1 VEVRIEY
8 LVICGGRRHSERGAR
23 DERRQYAAT
32 RRYTF
37 SICDTGT
44 GTGTGTMKQKQK
56 ESKGCM
62 IAIFFSI
69 SLKLPKADGVEDLEC
84 RRDGRT

>member
-23 DERRQYAAT
+23 DERRQYTAT

-37 SICDTGT
+37 SICDT

>member
-8 LVICGGRRHSERGAR
+8 LVIRGGRRHSERGAR

-37 SICDTGT
+37 SICDT

>member
-44 GTGTGTMKQKQK
+44 GTGTMKQKQK

>member
-1 VEVRIEY
+1 MEVRIEY

-37 SICDTGT
+37 SICDT